1 MRVVVFAPHAGI
13 WVHAFPEALVVDAVR
28 ASGAEVIYVTC
39 NGALSSLCV
48 TMSARGLTVDSSPA
62 EKAEACRAC
71 QRDRDRLRDGFGFA
85 GYDFDTVLSA
95 TERQRIEDVVA
106 TMSPAS
112 VAGFAVDGAPIG
124 RATLYEFMLQRKK
137 SDVSVT
143 AEEWPAF
150 RPRLINALRAL
161 SAANTILDR
170 ERPDRVMTYNS
181 LYSVNAMWRAA
192 ADRRGIPS
200 YFLHAGV
207 GLKDRLQTMI
217 VGRDSTLGWARA
229 LIAAWPAYRDL
240 PLGPDELEKV
250 TDHLEQLFLGR
261 SMFAY
266 SAAKSTTAQDVRARF
281 GVRQDQKLL
290 VASMSSYDE
299 YIAAVAIGEM
309 PAQEHSLFPTQI
321 VWIRALVEWIRAR
334 PELFLVIRV
343 HPREFPNKREG
354 AKSEHASQLE
364 RTLTDLPPNVRVN
377 WPSDQLSI
385 YDLAEQAD
393 VFLNAWSSVG
403 REMALLGLPVV
414 VYGPELLLY
423 PSDLNYVGTT
433 SGAYFAAIDEAL
445 RTGWSSERAR
455 RAFRWCVLE
464 LRRAI
469 VDIGDGFSHSEEA
482 PVTLPAKM
490 WRAALDRTGLAKR
503 WDVLSR
509 PSRLR
514 HQQRIATAVEANA
527 PTLLPTHAFSDVDR
541 ATETLALRASLAR
554 LARAF
559 APSPL
564 REKLERSSQA

>member
-13 WVHAFPEALVVDAVR
+13 WVHAFPEALVIDALR
-28 ASGAEVIYVTC
+28 ASGAEIVYVTC

-48 TMSARGLTVDSSPA
+48 TMSSRGLNANSSA
-62 EKAEACRAC
+62 ADKAAVCREC
-71 QRDRDRLRDGFGFA
+71 QGDRDLLRGGFGFA
-85 GYDFDTVLSA
+85 GYDFDSVLSTA
-95 TERQRIEDVVA
+95 ELKRIDDLVA

-112 VAGFAVDGAPIG
+112 VADFEQDGAPVG

-137 SDVSVT
+137 SEVSVT
-143 AEEWPAF
+143 VDEWPLF
-150 RPRLINALRAL
+150 QPRLVNSLRSLA
-161 SAANTILDR
+161 AANAILDR
-170 ERPDRVMTYNS
+170 ERPDRVFTYNS

-192 ADRRGIPS
+192 AERRGIAS

-217 VGRDSTLGWARA
+217 VGRDSTLAWARA

-240 PLGPDELEKV
+240 PVGPDQLEKV
-250 TDHLEQLFLGR
+250 TAHLEQLFLGR

-266 SAAKSTTAQDVRARF
+266 SAAKSATAQDVRARF
-281 GVRQDQKLL
+281 GLRADQKLL

-299 YIAAVAIGEM
+299 YIAAVAIREM
-309 PAQEHSLFPTQI
+309 PTQEQTLFPTQI
-321 VWIRALVEWIRAR
+321 VWIRALVEWVRTR

-364 RTLTDLPPNVRVN
+364 KAFADLPANVRVN
-377 WPSDQLSI
+377 WPSDELSI
-385 YDLAEQAD
+385 YDLAEHAD

-433 SGAYFAAIDEAL
+433 PTAYFAAIDDAL
-445 RTGWSSERAR
+445 RSGWSFERAR
-455 RAFRWCVLE
+455 QAFRWCVLE
-464 LRRAI
+464 LRRSI
-469 VDIGDGFSHSEEA
+469 VEIDDGFTYTEE
-482 PVTLPAKM
+482 PPRTLPARV
-490 WRAALDRTGLAKR
+490 WHAALAKTGLRKR
-503 WDVLSR
+503 WDLFAR

-514 HQQRIATAVEANA
+514 NQPLIARTVEANA
-527 PTLLPTHAFSDVDR
+527 PTVLPTHAYSDVDR
-541 ATETLALRASLAR
+541 ATETAALRASLAR

-559 APSPL
+559 AGPL
-564 REKLERSSQA
+564 RERLERQR